1 MTRRTRLAWFVA
13 FIIGT
18 APGCLALYSTR
29 PVTITVVDP
38 ESDRPLAN
46 VPVKLQYEHVM
57 VANAPLSQDGMT
69 NEKGRVAL
77 PVADFDYGVILLRAG
92 NSEFTL
98 SPKDV
103 REGAFF
109 EKGYPHKTDTTLPEV
124 AVELCPHPLDLWR
137 MMGAPRKSV
146 RPNPSLGLSYELPR
160 CNYITDVRVCDA
172 ASGQVVWQLQ
182 QDRSERAKPFDHVN
196 YGQVPRGMRET
207 TTAQTLKKGE
217 RIRLEVTYQY
227 DPNLEKALAS
237 TTFEFDVL
245 GPNRFRRIAQA
256 KQAAE

>member
-1 MTRRTRLAWFVA
+1 MCSSDL
-13 FIIGT
+13 
-18 APGCLALYSTR
+18 PGCLALYSTR

-38 ESDRPLAN
+38 DSDQPLAN

-69 NEKGRVAL
+69 NEKGRVTL

-109 EKGYPHKTDTTLPEV
+109 EKGYPHKTDTTLAEV

-137 MMGAPRKSV
+137 VMGAPRKTV

-160 CNYITDVRVCDA
+160 CNYIMEVRVSDA
-172 ASGQVVWQLQ
+172 ATGQVVWQLQ
-182 QDRSERAKPFDHVN
+182 QDRRDWAKPFDHIN
-196 YGQVPRGMRET
+196 YGEVPQGLRT
-207 TTAQTLKKGE
+207 TATAQTLKKGD

-227 DPNLEKALAS
+227 DTPLAASS
-237 TTFEFDVL
+237 TSATFEFEVL
-245 GPNRFRRIAQA
+245 GPNRFRRIAQG

>member
-1 MTRRTRLAWFVA
+1 MTRRTQLACFLALV
-13 FIIGT
+13 IGA

-46 VPVKLQYEHVM
+46 VPVNLRYAHVM
-57 VANAPLSQDGMT
+57 VANAPQSQDGVT
-69 NEKGRVAL
+69 NEKGRVTL

-103 REGAFF
+103 HEGAFF
-109 EKGYPHKTDTTLPEV
+109 EKGYPYKTDTTLPEV

-137 MMGAPRKSV
+137 MVGAPRKAV

-160 CNYITDVRVCDA
+160 CNYIKTVRVCDA
-172 ASGQVVWQLQ
+172 ASGKVVWQLE
-182 QDRSERAKPFDHVN
+182 QDAKQWANPFDHVN
-196 YGQVPRGMRET
+196 YGQVLQGMRET
-207 TTAQTLKKGE
+207 AAAQTLKKGD

-227 DPNLEKALAS
+227 DTPFSAS
-237 TTFEFDVL
+237 SASSAFEFEVL
-245 GPNRFRRIAQA
+245 GPNRFRRISQA
-256 KQAAE
+256 KQTAE